1 MFFKLKEKY
10 DMKNEFF
17 GLKKLLSTE
26 EFNSFYLA
34 TGIDVD
40 GRMEMIKKAIE
51 QIQHGIM
58 KYISFARII
67 PGFEDLPTDD
77 KMALIKGE
85 YVISI
90 SWGNKIAPQK
100 GLKLQYLHW
109 EQNFK
114 HQL

>member
-1 MFFKLKEKY
+1 
-10 DMKNEFF
+10 MKNEFF
-17 GLKKLLSTE
+17 GLKKLLTTE

-77 KMALIKGE
+77 KMALIKGNKLKVTKYQE
-85 YVISI
+85 QEIAKMAQSSSI
-90 SWGNKIAPQK
+90 YI
-100 GLKLQYLHW
+100 
-109 EQNFK
+109 
-114 HQL
+114 